1 MNAPGF
7 SLSRKTF
14 SFKYVFVED
23 LNSRKRAIHECHENL
38 ATKKSNDSTM
48 SGKEIPETF
57 DVWLAAKNI
66 SDNEALT
73 ILFKILASEL
83 NLGNSMS

>member
-1 MNAPGF
+1 MDASGF
-7 SLSRKTF
+7 SFSKKTF

-38 ATKKSNDSTM
+38 AAKKSNDSTM

-57 DVWLAAKNI
+57 DV
-66 SDNEALT
+66 
-73 ILFKILASEL
+73 
-83 NLGNSMS
+83 

>member
-1 MNAPGF
+1 MELFKFVGANFRELWVFLFFFLNRGNVILWMRRV
-7 SLSRKTF
+7 SVSIRKLIY

-57 DVWLAAKNI
+57 DV
-66 SDNEALT
+66 
-73 ILFKILASEL
+73 
-83 NLGNSMS
+83 

>member
-48 SGKEIPETF
+48 SGKEIPKTF
-57 DVWLAAKNI
+57 DVWLAGKPLATC
-66 SDNEALT
+66 NEAFANLCK
-73 ILFKILASEL
+73 FLASES
-83 NLGNSMS
+83 GNSMS